1 MVVAPEVM
9 GCREAKMEF
18 PCGRESPLFE
28 EYVEAC
34 LLYEQT
40 VVKEKRY
47 LCGPRVAAKLQRPAR
62 RVLIGRSAD
71 WLSQEGGVRKLI
83 AALRSERGQPKVP
96 EMSELLMKY
105 FKGTRRHRGE
115 GMGDFILRKA
125 EAYTRAQQSMARCQ
139 GVPGRVRR
147 EQPSATSMRSAGE
160 STSSQADDGVEAN
173 DFQDPVEDQEEQ
185 ESRQDEWSNQEW
197 DSWSSGW
204 WNYQSWSWE
213 RRHAWQ
219 LGRA

>member
-1 MVVAPEVM
+1 MQRNKDGVPIWS
-9 GCREAKMEF
+9 G
-18 PCGRESPLFE
+18 ESSLFE

-47 LCGPRVAAKLQRPAR
+47 LCGPRVAAELQGPAR

-115 GMGDFILRKA
+115 GMGTSERPRP
-125 EAYTRAQQSMARCQ
+125 TRDHNNPW
-139 GVPGRVRR
+139 PGIK
-147 EQPSATSMRSAGE
+147 E
-160 STSSQADDGVEAN
+160 S
-173 DFQDPVEDQEEQ
+173 QDV
-185 ESRQDEWSNQEW
+185 
-197 DSWSSGW
+197 
-204 WNYQSWSWE
+204 
-213 RRHAWQ
+213 
-219 LGRA
+219 

>member
-1 MVVAPEVM
+1 MVLRAGSTGGHGVQRNKDGVPIWS
-9 GCREAKMEF
+9 G
-18 PCGRESPLFE
+18 ESSLFE

-96 EMSELLMKY
+96 EMSELRMLRSTSTARE
-105 FKGTRRHRGE
+105 GTVARAWGTSSSER
-115 GMGDFILRKA
+115 LRP
-125 EAYTRAQQSMARCQ
+125 TREHSSPWPGIKESQDLRTCEKRTAQCNVHEEVHEQ
-139 GVPGRVRR
+139 PGR
-147 EQPSATSMRSAGE
+147 
-160 STSSQADDGVEAN
+160 
-173 DFQDPVEDQEEQ
+173 
-185 ESRQDEWSNQEW
+185 
-197 DSWSSGW
+197 
-204 WNYQSWSWE
+204 
-213 RRHAWQ
+213 
-219 LGRA
+219 